1 MKASLILIITIS
13 LITIGC
19 NPILGIYGIK
29 TPKEINT
36 KKIERISKRFD
47 LPQADVFEL
56 DTVFYSFLTS
66 HDTAAFKTQIKNHIQ
81 PLQAL
86 YFNQTG
92 QILSYQINCYAGGFP
107 NITWE
112 RDSIF
117 SVFPPRQ
124 QAPIDTLVS
133 VSTQIEYLK
142 PLTQSEKINPDN
154 YNYIVFVYWSKFM
167 GRQSRRFLKLV
178 KKNSRLISENEKIRV
193 VYINN
198 DNFFIDKW

>member
-1 MKASLILIITIS
+1 MKAFFISIITIS
-13 LITIGC
+13 LIATGC
-19 NPILGIYGIK
+19 NPFLGIYGIK
-29 TPKEINT
+29 TPKEINEN
-36 KKIERISKRFD
+36 KIERISKRFD
-47 LPQADVFEL
+47 LPRADVFEL
-56 DTVFYSFLTS
+56 DTAFYSFLTS
-66 HDTAAFKTQIKNHIQ
+66 HDTVAFKLQIKNHIQ

-92 QILSYQINCYAGGFP
+92 QLISYQINCYAGGFP

-133 VSTQIEYLK
+133 VSTQIEYLN
-142 PLTQSEKINPDN
+142 PLTHSEKINPDN
-154 YNYIVFVYWSKFM
+154 YDYLVFVYWSKFM

-178 KKNSRLISENEKIRV
+178 KNNRLLSENEKIRV

>member
-1 MKASLILIITIS
+1 MKAPLILIIMIS
-13 LITIGC
+13 LITVGC
-19 NPILGIYGIK
+19 NPFLGIYGIK
-29 TPKEINT
+29 TPKEINER
-36 KKIERISKRFD
+36 KIERISKRFD
-47 LPQADVFEL
+47 LPPANVFEL
-56 DTVFYSFLTS
+56 DTAFYSFLTS
-66 HDTAAFKTQIKNHIQ
+66 HDTSVFKIQIKNHIQ

-92 QILSYQINCYAGGFP
+92 KLLSFQINCYAGGFP

-117 SVFPPRQ
+117 SDFPPRQ

-133 VSTQIEYLK
+133 VTTQIEYLI
-142 PLTQSEKINPDN
+142 PLSHSEKINPDN
-154 YNYIVFVYWSKFM
+154 YDYLVFVYWSKFM

-178 KKNSRLISENEKIRV
+178 KNNRLLSENENIRV